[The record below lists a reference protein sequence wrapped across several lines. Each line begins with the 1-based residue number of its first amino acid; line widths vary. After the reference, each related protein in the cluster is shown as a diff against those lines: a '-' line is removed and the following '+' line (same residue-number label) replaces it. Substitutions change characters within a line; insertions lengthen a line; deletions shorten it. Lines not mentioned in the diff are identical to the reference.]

1 MKLLSNHRGIAYLL
15 VVSLVTLMMS
25 IVVGLKMYSSF
36 HRQMTLNAKARLQAS
51 YLAKSGFQ
59 FTKLLLLYDKKI
71 QEQVKKMGASAST
84 LNAVG
89 YQPLYELF
97 PLSSELLRGFL
108 GGVSVPPADIPEN
121 LPEEKVSEEEG
132 EGFAE
137 LNQAAGLLQQEK
149 VKEFLDFDGDFETE
163 VSEEASKFSLNT
175 ISKLSATSST
185 YDLYKKILFTI
196 MRRKEFK
203 NFFEYQDRDAENLTH
218 AIFDFID
225 TNASVNEF
233 DQIERGEESSLYRD
247 IDYEIKNAKM
257 LTLSELRLVAGMSDD
272 IYAALEPYLTVYH
285 TSDRMNVCLAEEAIL
300 DALLLHFTTESGC
313 TDPLDSDDE
322 KTLKELREAV
332 LSGCPDP
339 VAMANALNVALGLTS
354 AEDMTEDVSQKK
366 SLAKISGCNI
376 HFGDLITDEN
386 NIFTIK
392 AKGLVDEVNTTMT
405 IVLDTSSSQPVS
417 WKILYYQVN

>member
-1 MKLLSNHRGIAYLL
+1 MKLLFNHRGIAYLI

-51 YLAKSGFQ
+51 YLAKSGLQ

-84 LNAVG
+84 LTAIG

-108 GGVSVPPADIPEN
+108 GGVSAPPEDSEN
-121 LPEEKVSEEEG
+121 LPEEEASEEEG
-132 EGFAE
+132 EGFVE
-137 LNQAAGLLQQEK
+137 MNQAAGLLQQEK

-175 ISKLSATSST
+175 ISKLSATAST

-225 TNASVNEF
+225 TNSSINEF
-233 DQIERGEESSLYRD
+233 DQIERGEEPSLYRD

-257 LTLSELRLVAGMSDD
+257 LTLSELRLVVGMSDD
-272 IYAALEPYLTVYH
+272 IYAALAPYLTVYH

-313 TDPLDSDDE
+313 TNPVDDDDE

-366 SLAKISGCNI
+366 SSAKISGCNI
-376 HFGDLITDEN
+376 HFEDLITDEN

-405 IVLDTSSSQPVS
+405 IVLDTSSSQPAS
-417 WKILYYQVN
+417 WKILYYQAN